1 MKDCVCVQL
10 LQWALP
16 RLRMRWPGF
25 RKVRRQVCKRV
36 DRRIEE
42 LQLSSVDAY
51 RSYLEARPDEWHVLD
66 GMCRITISRFYR
78 DKRIFAVLE
87 TRVLPELA
95 RSVRASG
102 RRTLSCWCAGC
113 ASGEEPYT
121 LAMMWS
127 HSLGQTFGDLRL
139 RIVATDVD
147 PLLLERARLAVYP
160 PSALKDLPAHWRER
174 SFREE
179 SETDRLQLRS
189 EHRRDVEFRRHD
201 IRSAPLQEEFDLVL
215 CRNLAFTYFVV
226 SLQRTVLASL
236 RSCLVR
242 RGVLVVGAHE
252 TVPDDADTG
261 WAPWPGVP
269 SCYLNAR

>member
-1 MKDCVCVQL
+1 
-10 LQWALP
+10 
-16 RLRMRWPGF
+16 
-25 RKVRRQVCKRV
+25 
-36 DRRIEE
+36 
-42 LQLSSVDAY
+42 
-51 RSYLEARPDEWHVLD
+51 
-66 GMCRITISRFYR
+66 
-78 DKRIFAVLE
+78 
-87 TRVLPELA
+87 
-95 RSVRASG
+95 
-102 RRTLSCWCAGC
+102 
-113 ASGEEPYT
+113 
-121 LAMMWS
+121 MMWS

>member
-1 MKDCVCVQL
+1 MQL

-16 RLRMRWPGF
+16 RLKMRWPGF
-25 RKVRRQVCKRV
+25 RKVRRQVCKRI

-42 LQLSSVDAY
+42 LRLSSVGAY
-51 RSYLEARPDEWHVLD
+51 RSYLETHSAEWDVLD
-66 GMCRITISRFYR
+66 SMCRVTISRFYR
-78 DKRIFAVLE
+78 DRRIFAALE
-87 TRVLPELA
+87 TQVLPELA

-102 RRTLSCWCAGC
+102 RRSLSCWCAGC

-174 SFREE
+174 SFREGPE
-179 SETDRLQLRS
+179 ADRFQLRS
-189 EHRRDVEFRRHD
+189 AYRRDVEFIRHD

-215 CRNLAFTYFVV
+215 CRNLAFTYFVA

-242 RGVLVVGAHE
+242 RGILVVGAHE
-252 TVPDDADTG
+252 TIPDDADMG

-269 SCYLNAR
+269 SCYLNVR

>member
-1 MKDCVCVQL
+1 
-10 LQWALP
+10 
-16 RLRMRWPGF
+16 MRWPGF

-51 RSYLEARPDEWHVLD
+51 RSYLEAHPDEWDVLD

-78 DKRIFAVLE
+78 DKKIFAALA
-87 TRVLPELA
+87 TRILPELA

-102 RRTLSCWCAGC
+102 RRSLSCWCAGC

-127 HSLGQTFGDLRL
+127 HSLGQRFSDLRL

-147 PLLLERARLAVYP
+147 PLLLERARLAVYS
-160 PSALKDLPAHWRER
+160 PSVLKDLPAHWRER
-174 SFREE
+174 SFREGPE
-179 SETDRLQLRS
+179 VDRFHLRS
-189 EHRRDVEFRRHD
+189 VHRRDVEFRRHD

-226 SLQRTVLASL
+226 SLQRAVLASL

-252 TVPDDADTG
+252 TLPEDAGTR
-261 WAPWPGVP
+261 WTPWPGVA
-269 SCYLNAR
+269 SCYLNVR